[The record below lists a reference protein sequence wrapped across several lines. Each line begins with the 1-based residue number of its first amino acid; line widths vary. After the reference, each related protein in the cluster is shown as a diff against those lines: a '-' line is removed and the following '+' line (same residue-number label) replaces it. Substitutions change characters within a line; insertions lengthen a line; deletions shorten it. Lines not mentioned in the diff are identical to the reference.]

1 MKFLEFLKAPFLWA
15 HNSVGVNRFFFILD
29 SIIAGMNKNVA
40 VIGLAL
46 GIIITALNV
55 AVRYIAGFFPDIGSL
70 TWAEEVARYC
80 FLWSA
85 FFGAAY
91 GFRKGVHIAVTMLI
105 EKFPPCF
112 AKTCVIGTHI
122 LNSAFLGFMCYASI
136 QVCYLNYEIGYMSE
150 ALHNV
155 PIWVFLL
162 CLPIAFLGATYRSI
176 EKIYEVSWMDADKVV
191 VSAEEEMIHDSVIKD

>member
-1 MKFLEFLKAPFLWA
+1 MRVLSLLQAPFVWA
-15 HNSVGVNRFFFILD
+15 HESVGVNKFFSILD

-55 AVRYIAGFFPDIGSL
+55 AMRYIAGFFPEIGSL

-91 GFRKGVHIAVTMLI
+91 GFKRGVHIAVTMLI
-105 EKFPPCF
+105 EKFPPF
-112 AKTCVIGTHI
+112 LAKTCVIATHI
-122 LNSAFLGFMCYASI
+122 LNSIFLGFMCYASI

-150 ALHNV
+150 ALHSV
-155 PIWVFLL
+155 PLWIFLL
-162 CLPIAFLGATYRSI
+162 VLPIAFFGATYRSI

-191 VSAEEEMIHDSVIKD
+191 VNAEEEMIHDSVNKN